1 MYRRWRKTRA
11 ASSRQMREHIANAA
25 GQIARVAVLTLPVL
39 ACDGQPA
46 AGGYRWPEALI
57 GIALDADAQTETTEA
72 LTAYA
77 AEHGLHRYRV
87 VEDPVANKAK
97 RENPLFQ
104 RETSY
109 NPSPANSPYGFSFI
123 LSKLSPQCWTVRFFE
138 RSSTW
143 SQESINAF
151 NSLVEHLQSVTRT
164 QSSSIRSSE
173 RVAMTRVRLAPLR
186 RCVPLWDC
194 QNRRGLSTRVNRRLL
209 DHDGADGSL

>member
-1 MYRRWRKTRA
+1 
-11 ASSRQMREHIANAA
+11 MREHIANAA

-46 AGGYRWPEALI
+46 AGGYRWPEAMI

-123 LSKLSPQCWTVRFFE
+123 LSKLSPECWTIRFFE
-138 RSSTW
+138 RFPTW
-143 SQESINAF
+143 SQESVSAF
-151 NSLVEHLQSVTRT
+151 NSLVDHLQSVTRT
-164 QSSSIRSSE
+164 QVFVYPKLGEGRDDARTSRPLE
-173 RVAMTRVRLAPLR
+173 ALCPLMGLPEPPRVEYKS
-186 RCVPLWDC
+186 
-194 QNRRGLSTRVNRRLL
+194 QS
-209 DHDGADGSL
+209 